1 MQLLNLMARVMGTVH
16 PIMTVAVKQHQ
27 VGEPRI
33 GAVRILMMH
42 FEPITCCEVQPGH
55 DVAALDRCAF
65 GAGRLRAGNASR
77 ACLATPQYAGRHM
90 WWLPHLP

>member
-33 GAVRILMMH
+33 GAVLILMMH
-42 FEPITCCEVQPGH
+42 FEPITCCEVQPTRSTF
-55 DVAALDRCAF
+55 AAL
-65 GAGRLRAGNASR
+65 S
-77 ACLATPQYAGRHM
+77 PQE
-90 WWLPHLP
+90 LLLL